1 MSQLDFNAIVEDAK
15 TREAVQKKVSANGG
29 TQIDYT
35 SEPHVACCLLVDTS
49 SSMSANGKIDELNRA
64 LSAFRSEVCEDVLSA
79 RRVDVCV
86 IEFNSC
92 VEIVTPF
99 CPISSFQAPVLKAR
113 GTTSMG
119 AGIRYALE
127 AVHEQVSKYHRLGV
141 ECYKPFVLMIT
152 DGVPTDN
159 ITGIGELI
167 KSREDAGK
175 YGHLRFHAFGVKG
188 ADFDV
193 LTSLCHRVAAVDDN
207 AFMQV
212 FNWASKSMQVISRS
226 RTNDN
231 PAPPYLPP
239 QIVGIDPN
247 GSHKPPWED

>member
-1 MSQLDFNAIVEDAK
+1 MSQLDFNAMVDIQE
-15 TREAVQKKVSANGG
+15 TVSANGG

-49 SSMSANGKIDELNRA
+49 SSMSLNGKIDELNRA
-64 LSAFRSEVCEDVLSA
+64 LGAFRNEVCEDMLSA

-86 IEFNSC
+86 IEFNSS
-92 VEIVTPF
+92 VEVVTPF

-119 AGIRYALE
+119 AGIRHALE
-127 AVHEQVSKYHRLGV
+127 AVHEQVTKYHRLGV

-152 DGVPTDN
+152 DGLPTDD

-167 KSREDAGK
+167 ERRENAGK

-193 LTSLCHRVAAVDDN
+193 LTSLCHRVAAVDEN

-226 RTNDN
+226 RTDDN